1 MKPLSPR
8 SHTCICEEMHE
19 KLILPQTLAQ
29 VRKHEHVWF
38 PACHIRTTVLLQC
51 DVPLLLPKSNMLFGL
66 CTGCHVCVLKI
77 SIFIL
82 YMCVKTHM
90 FCKKKKKTTTITQ
103 DFGLKNCNYSFYQ
116 TMYKTWSSSLC
127 LVDKNI
133 SLFLKAR
140 VMSPI
145 KDLMVGRLMDGPLFR
160 LFSRESSR
168 GLIVQSVQSIKLN
181 KVTLPW
187 ETNFSSIIS
196 TPRCLCP
203 L

>member
-1 MKPLSPR
+1 
-8 SHTCICEEMHE
+8 
-19 KLILPQTLAQ
+19 
-29 VRKHEHVWF
+29 
-38 PACHIRTTVLLQC
+38 
-51 DVPLLLPKSNMLFGL
+51 MLNYIFGL
-66 CTGCHVCVLKI
+66 CTGFLQPMYVCLKI
-77 SIFIL
+77 SLFIL
-82 YMCVKTHM
+82 YMCVKSHM
-90 FCKKKKKTTTITQ
+90 FCKKKKTTKTQ

-116 TMYKTWSSSLC
+116 TMYKTLSLSLC

-145 KDLMVGRLMDGPLFR
+145 KELMVGRLIDRPLFR

-168 GLIVQSVQSIKLN
+168 GLIVQSVQSIRLN